1 MTSTLLENLRY
12 AVRML
17 AKTPGFTITAMLT
30 LALGIGANTA
40 IFSVANALLLRSLP
54 YQDSDDLVIVT
65 NARGPNRRP
74 FSYFR
79 AEFLQQHSRS
89 FAGLAPFMSDN
100 FNITGRGEPEQLPAV
115 RVSWN
120 FFEVLGVHPTLGRS
134 FSTEDDRPGGR
145 PVAVISQSLWMRR
158 FGADPRAIGQ
168 SITLDSVDTAVIGV
182 LPANFE
188 FAPAGRSIDVWSS
201 RAFER
206 SGLTPQQ
213 SAAGQAYVI
222 AVARIRHGLS
232 ILQAQAEMRVLD
244 AQYTRENSA
253 LPDADPRYATSLN
266 QVQQLMVANVRTAV
280 LVLFGAVGLVLL
292 IACANIAS
300 LLWSRAM
307 SRRREIA
314 IRIALGAG
322 RSGIVY
328 QLLTES
334 ILLALASGFLGVIVS
349 FWSTRAL
356 TALPRSTLPRINP
369 IHIDGQ
375 VLAFALG
382 LSLAT
387 GVLFG
392 LMPTLQFSK
401 PDVQTVLREEGRAT
415 AGGRRRSIARALLV
429 VSQVAL
435 SIILLVG
442 AGLLMRSFVNLQSV
456 TLGFDPHNVLLMDIT
471 LPASRYSTPAQITN
485 FYQNVLDELGTLAG
499 VRSAAVSSALPLV
512 PSRYSP
518 VLPEGQPEVA
528 LPQRPYHAVH
538 AVSPAYFETMGITL
552 LRGRAFEPRD
562 KRDAP
567 AVAVVNDCFARRY
580 WPNESGVGK
589 RMVIGRFSAPSEI
602 VGVVANVKNI
612 RLAVESV
619 PEVYYPMAQHPDES
633 AHIIVR
639 SSLPPEYLA
648 PAMRARISA
657 IDKEQPVTN
666 VRTMQQHLSN
676 SIAQA
681 RLTMLLLGIFSVVAL
696 LVATVGLYG
705 LIAYSVTQRTQEFG
719 IRLALGAE
727 PRDIVRLV
735 MRQGLLAAVAG
746 VLVGL
751 AGSIALT
758 RVMKSLLYDVS
769 ATDVRTF
776 TLSAIVFLTIAVV
789 ASYIPARRA
798 ARLDPSDT
806 LRYE

>member
-1 MTSTLLENLRY
+1 MTGALSEDLRY

-17 AKTPGFTITAMLT
+17 AKTPGFTLTALLT

-40 IFSVANALLLRSLP
+40 IFSVANALLLRPMP
-54 YQDSDDLVIVT
+54 YQDADDLVIVT

-74 FSYFR
+74 FSYLR
-79 AEFLQQHSRS
+79 AMFLQQHSRS
-89 FAGLAPFMSDN
+89 LTGLAPFMSAN
-100 FNITGRGEPEQLPAV
+100 FNMTGRGEPEQLPAV
-115 RVSWN
+115 RVGWN
-120 FFEVLGVHPTLGRS
+120 FFEVLGVRPTLGRT
-134 FSTEDDRPGGR
+134 FTPDDDKPGGR
-145 PVAVISQSLWMRR
+145 PVVLISESLWKRR
-158 FGADPRAIGQ
+158 FGGDPRAIGE
-168 SITLDSVDTAVIGV
+168 SINLDSVDTAIIGI

-201 RAFER
+201 RVFEE

-213 SAAGQAYVI
+213 SGAGQAYVI
-222 AVARIRHGLS
+222 AVARIRRGLP
-232 ILQAQAEMRVLD
+232 LHQAHAEMRVLD
-244 AQYTRENSA
+244 AQYIRENA
-253 LPDADPRYATSLN
+253 AMWDADPRLAISLN
-266 QVQQLMVANVRTAV
+266 QLQQLMVANVRTAV

-307 SRRREIA
+307 ARRKEIA
-314 IRIALGAG
+314 IRTALGAG
-322 RSGIVY
+322 RSGIVR

-334 ILLALASGFLGVIVS
+334 ILLALASGALGVMVS

-356 TALPRSTLPRINP
+356 AALPPSTLPRINP

-382 LSLAT
+382 LSFAT

-415 AGGRRRSIARALLV
+415 AGGRRRSLARGLLV

-435 SIILLVG
+435 SMILLVG
-442 AGLLMRSFVNLQSV
+442 AGLLMRSFVNLQNV
-456 TLGFDPHNVLLMDIT
+456 ALGFNPRNVLLMDIT
-471 LPASRYSTPAQITN
+471 LPALRYSTPAN
-485 FYQNVLDELGTLAG
+485 RARFYENVVEQLKPLAG
-499 VRSAAVSSALPLV
+499 VRSVAVSSALPLI
-512 PSRYSP
+512 PASYSP
-518 VLPEGQPEVA
+518 MLPEGQPEVPLA
-528 LPQRPYHAVH
+528 QRPNHAMQT
-538 AVSPAYFETMGITL
+538 VSPAYFETMGIAL
-552 LRGRAFEPRD
+552 LRGRAFEQRD
-562 KRDAP
+562 RPGAP
-567 AVAVVNDCFARRY
+567 EVVIVNDCFARRF
-580 WPNESGVGK
+580 WPNENGLGK
-589 RMVIGRFSAPSEI
+589 RIVIGSANVTEV

-619 PEVYYPMAQHPDES
+619 PEVYYSMAQHPAES
-633 AHIIVR
+633 MHVIVR
-639 SSLPPEYLA
+639 SVADPLNLA
-648 PAMRARISA
+648 LAVRARISA

-666 VRTMQQHLSN
+666 VRTMEQHLAN
-676 SIAQA
+676 SIAQT
-681 RLTMLLLGIFSVVAL
+681 RLTMLLLAIFSTVAL

-705 LIAYSVTQRTQEFG
+705 LIAYSVAQRTQELG
-719 IRLALGAE
+719 IRLALGAD
-727 PRDIVRLV
+727 PADIVLLV

-751 AGSIALT
+751 AGSFLLT

-769 ATDVRTF
+769 ATDLRTF
-776 TLSAIVFLTIAVV
+776 TLSAVVFLTVAVV
-789 ASYIPARRA
+789 ASYLPARRA

>member
-1 MTSTLLENLRY
+1 MTGTILENLRY
-12 AVRML
+12 AIRML

-40 IFSVANALLLRSLP
+40 IFSVANALLLRPLP

-79 AEFLQQHSRS
+79 AEFLEQHSRS
-89 FAGLAPFMSDN
+89 FSGFAPFMSDN
-100 FNITGRGEPEQLPAV
+100 FNFTGGGEPEQLPAV

-120 FFEVLGVHPTLGRS
+120 FFEVLGVHPALGRTFGS
-134 FSTEDDRPGGR
+134 EDDRPGGR
-145 PVAVISQSLWMRR
+145 PVVVISQSLWMRR
-158 FGADPRAIGQ
+158 FGADPHVIGQ
-168 SITLDSVDTAVIGV
+168 SITLDSVDTTIVGV

-188 FAPAGRSIDVWSS
+188 FAPAGRSIDIWSS
-201 RAFER
+201 RAFEQ

-213 SAAGQAYVI
+213 SAAGLAYVI

-232 ILQAQAEMRVLD
+232 LPQAQAEMHVLD
-244 AQYTRENSA
+244 AEYTRGNPA
-253 LPDADPRYATSLN
+253 MADADPRLAISLN
-266 QVQQLMVANVRTAV
+266 QVQQLMVANIRTAV
-280 LVLFGAVGLVLL
+280 LVLFGAVGFVLL

-300 LLWSRAM
+300 LLWSRGMA
-307 SRRREIA
+307 RRREIA

-322 RSGIVY
+322 RSGIVH

-356 TALPRSTLPRINP
+356 AALPPSTLPRINP

-401 PDVQTVLREEGRAT
+401 PDVQTVLREEGRAA
-415 AGGRRRSIARALLV
+415 AGGRRRSLARSLLV

-442 AGLLMRSFVNLQSV
+442 AGLLMRSFVNLQNV
-456 TLGFDPHNVLLMDIT
+456 TLGFNPHNVLLMDIT
-471 LPASRYSTPAQITN
+471 LPASRYSTPAQIAN
-485 FYQNVLDELGTLAG
+485 FYQNVLDRLNTLPG
-499 VRSAAVSSALPLV
+499 VRSVAVSSALPLV
-512 PSRYSP
+512 PTHYSP
-518 VLPEGQPEVA
+518 MLPEGQPEVP
-528 LPQRPYHAVH
+528 LPQRPYHAIH
-538 AVSPAYFETMGITL
+538 AVSPEYFETMGIAL
-552 LRGRAFEPRD
+552 LRGRAFEQRD
-562 KRDAP
+562 KPDTP

-589 RMVIGRFSAPSEI
+589 RIVIGRTTVAEI
-602 VGVVANVKNI
+602 VGVVGNVKNI

-633 AHIIVR
+633 MHVIVR

-648 PAMRARISA
+648 PAVRARISA
-657 IDKEQPVTN
+657 IDQEQPVTK
-666 VRTMQQHLSN
+666 VRTMQQHLSS

-681 RLTMLLLGIFSVVAL
+681 RLTMLLLGIFSMVAL

-719 IRLALGAE
+719 IRMALGAQ
-727 PRDIVRLV
+727 PHDIVRLV
-735 MRQGLLAAVAG
+735 MRQGVLAAVAG

-751 AGSIALT
+751 AGSFALT
-758 RVMKSLLYDVS
+758 RVMKSLLFDVS
-769 ATDVRTF
+769 ATDAGTF
-776 TLSAIVFLTIAVV
+776 TLSALVFLIVAVV

-798 ARLDPSDT
+798 ASLDPSDT